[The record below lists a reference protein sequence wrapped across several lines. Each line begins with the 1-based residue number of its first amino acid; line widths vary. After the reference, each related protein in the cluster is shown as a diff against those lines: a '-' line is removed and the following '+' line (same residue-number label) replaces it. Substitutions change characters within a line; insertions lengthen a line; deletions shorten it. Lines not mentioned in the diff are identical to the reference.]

1 MADKDDYIG
10 KRLSWNE
17 VVNLFPDL
25 WVTLED
31 YIYTDKDVINEI
43 LEDVIQD
50 KDIDDYMYAHSDEDS
65 FTLRTTEGNFGGYI
79 NGVLV

>member
-1 MADKDDYIG
+1 MEDKDDYIG

-50 KDIDDYMYAHSDEDS
+50 KVIEA
-65 FTLRTTEGNFGGYI
+65 
-79 NGVLV
+79 

>member
-50 KDIDDYMYAHSDEDS
+50 KDIDDY
-65 FTLRTTEGNFGGYI
+65 TIL
-79 NGVLV
+79 